1 MIDETVVIGILRG
14 AIAAIEQLA
23 TKPSTQPATPPA
35 TSVVNGMRIDDRD
48 LDGPYGNPVIKA
60 ADPRDWI
67 GPSMRGKTLSE
78 CTPEYLFML
87 ASRYDYF
94 AEKAERDGAETTSG
108 KPKAPFDRREAL
120 RCRGWAQRLLNGW
133 QPPAPVTADEIPWQA
148 SGPMPTDDDIPF

>member
-1 MIDETVVIGILRG
+1 MIDETVVLGILRG

-23 TKPSTQPATPPA
+23 AKPASAPTTPPA

-48 LDGPYGNPVIKA
+48 LDGPHGNPVIKA

-94 AEKAERDGAETTSG
+94 AEKAERDGTVTTSG

-120 RCRGWAQRLLNGW
+120 RCRMWAQRILNGW
-133 QPPAPVTADEIPWQA
+133 QPAAPVAAEEIPWA
-148 SGPMPTDDDIPF
+148 GDGEDPIPF